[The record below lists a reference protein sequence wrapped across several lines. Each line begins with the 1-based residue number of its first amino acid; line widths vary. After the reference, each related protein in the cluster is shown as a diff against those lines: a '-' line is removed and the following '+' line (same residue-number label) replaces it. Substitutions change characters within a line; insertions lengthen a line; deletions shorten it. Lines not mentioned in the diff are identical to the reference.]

1 MALTKVPSNLDS
13 VTATTQSQGDNS
25 TNVATTAYVDT
36 GLNNLIDSAPGN
48 LNTLNEL
55 AAAMN
60 DNASFFSTVLPLS
73 GGTMTGNISHAGD
86 FTLDVGGDIKL
97 DADGGDIT
105 CLDNG
110 TAFVQIRNQNHIFLL
125 VHN

>member
-13 VTATTQSQGDNS
+13 VTATTQSQGDGS

-36 GLNNLIDSAPGN
+36 GLNALIDSAPGN

-73 GGTMTGNISHAGD
+73 GGTMTGDLILGD
-86 FTLDVGGDIKL
+86 NVRLEIGADSGGDLRIYHDGTNSYIHENGQKFRVDAKL
-97 DADGGDIT
+97 
-105 CLDNG
+105 
-110 TAFVQIRNQNHIFLL
+110 
-125 VHN
+125 